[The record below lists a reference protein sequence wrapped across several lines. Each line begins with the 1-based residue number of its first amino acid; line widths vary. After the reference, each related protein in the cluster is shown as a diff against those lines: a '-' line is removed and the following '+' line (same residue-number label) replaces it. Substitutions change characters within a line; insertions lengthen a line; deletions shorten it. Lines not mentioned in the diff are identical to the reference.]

1 MHAHLQRPWLN
12 KDVNHVFRKELF
24 GSDDS
29 VTWNILPCFLYPW
42 FNAPNQAEPAQDRRS
57 DSPCGFLSFRWFNC

>member
-29 VTWNILPCFLYPW
+29 VTQNILPCFLYPC
-42 FNAPNQAEPAQDRRS
+42 FCTSNQAEPAQDRRS
-57 DSPCGFLSFRWFNC
+57 D